1 MRYLE
6 LLSLGHLVGDPLPPR
21 LVLVL
26 DEGEGQPHLSRV
38 ALAGNLL
45 DAGLLG
51 PNVLGHLPVE
61 DAGDVRHTVPVS
73 VMAGLCI
80 SDLLVNAA
88 LGVDVVE
95 VEKN

>member
-1 MRYLE
+1 MGYLE

-26 DEGEGQPHLSRV
+26 DEGEGEPHLSRV
-38 ALAGNLL
+38 ILTRDLL

-51 PNVLGHLPVE
+51 PDVLSHLSVE
-61 DAGDVRHTVPVS
+61 DAGDVRHAVPVS

-80 SDLLVNAA
+80 SDLLLNAA

-95 VEKN
+95 VE